1 MDLPDFKK
9 GLLTAVAQDAST
21 GEVLMVAFMNEEAF
35 TKTVAT
41 GKAHYYSSSRSKLW
55 LKGEE
60 SGHVQTVREIRVDC
74 DGDAIVMKIE
84 QKGAACHDGYR
95 SCFYRR
101 LEGGKAVVTATPVFD
116 PKAVYGDK

>member
-1 MDLPDFKK
+1 MELPNFAK
-9 GLLTAVAQDAST
+9 GLVTAVAQDAVT

-35 TKTVAT
+35 KRTVAT
-41 GKAHYYSSSRSKLW
+41 GKAHYFSRSRNKLW

-74 DGDAIVMKIE
+74 DGDAIVMKVA
-84 QKGAACHDGYR
+84 QKGAACHDGYI

-101 LEGGKAVVTATPVFD
+101 LEDGKAVVTAKPVFD